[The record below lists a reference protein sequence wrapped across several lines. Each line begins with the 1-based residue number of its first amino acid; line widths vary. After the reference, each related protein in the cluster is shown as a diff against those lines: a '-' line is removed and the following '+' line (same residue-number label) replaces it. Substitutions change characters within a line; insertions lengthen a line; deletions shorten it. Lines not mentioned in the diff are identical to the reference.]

1 MKTNKNLVLIGM
13 MGSGKSTIG
22 YLLAKKLKF
31 LFIDIDKN
39 IEKNEETTISNIFK
53 ERGEKYFRDIEEKI
67 TLDILKKKSNC
78 VISLGGGAFINKNI
92 QELVLKKN
100 ISFWLKWKNSTII
113 KRLKNVNKR
122 PLLKKMNHKQIVNLN
137 TERSKLYSKANY
149 ILECDNLNKNEI
161 IKKIIQNYE
170 NY

>member
-53 ERGEKYFRDIEEKI
+53 EKGEKYFRDIEEKI
-67 TLDILKKKSNC
+67 TLDVLKKKSNC

-170 NY
+170 N

>member
-53 ERGEKYFRDIEEKI
+53 EKGEKYFRDIEEKI
-67 TLDILKKKSNC
+67 TLDVLKKKSNC

-122 PLLKKMNHKQIVNLN
+122 PLIKEMNHKQIVNLN

-170 NY
+170 N

>member
-22 YLLAKKLKF
+22 YLLAKKLKYF
-31 LFIDIDKN
+31 FIDIDKN

-53 ERGEKYFRDIEEKI
+53 EKGEKYFRDIEEKI
-67 TLDILKKKSNC
+67 TLDVLKKKSNC

-113 KRLKNVNKR
+113 KRLKNANKR
-122 PLLKKMNHKQIVNLN
+122 PLLKEMNHKQIVNLN

-170 NY
+170 N

>member
-31 LFIDIDKN
+31 FFIDIDKN

-53 ERGEKYFRDIEEKI
+53 EKGEKYFRDIEEKI
-67 TLDILKKKSNC
+67 TLDVLKKKSNC

-113 KRLKNVNKR
+113 KRLKNANKR
-122 PLLKKMNHKQIVNLN
+122 PLLKEMNHKQIVNLN

-170 NY
+170 N

>member
-31 LFIDIDKN
+31 FFIDIDKN

-53 ERGEKYFRDIEEKI
+53 EKGEKYFRDIEEKI
-67 TLDILKKKSNC
+67 TLDVLKKKSNC

-122 PLLKKMNHKQIVNLN
+122 PLLKEMNHKQIVNLN

-170 NY
+170 N

>member
-53 ERGEKYFRDIEEKI
+53 EKGEKYFRDIEEKI
-67 TLDILKKKSNC
+67 TLDVLKKKSNC

-122 PLLKKMNHKQIVNLN
+122 PLLKEMNHKQIINLN

-161 IKKIIQNYE
+161 IKKIIENYE
-170 NY
+170 N

>member
-53 ERGEKYFRDIEEKI
+53 EKGEKYFRDIEEKI
-67 TLDILKKKSNC
+67 TLDVLKKKSNC

-113 KRLKNVNKR
+113 KRLKNANKR
-122 PLLKKMNHKQIVNLN
+122 PLLKEMNHKQIVNLN

-170 NY
+170 N

>member
-53 ERGEKYFRDIEEKI
+53 EKGEKYFRDIEEKI

-122 PLLKKMNHKQIVNLN
+122 PLLKKMNHKQIANLN

-149 ILECDNLNKNEI
+149 ILDCDNLNKNEI

-170 NY
+170 N

>member
-53 ERGEKYFRDIEEKI
+53 EKGEKYFRDIEEKI
-67 TLDILKKKSNC
+67 TLDVLKKKSNC
-78 VISLGGGAFINKNI
+78 VISLGGGGFINKNI

-122 PLLKKMNHKQIVNLN
+122 PLLKEMNHKQIINLN

-161 IKKIIQNYE
+161 IKKIIENYE
-170 NY
+170 N

>member
-53 ERGEKYFRDIEEKI
+53 EKGEKYFRDIEEKI
-67 TLDILKKKSNC
+67 TLDVLKKKSNC

-122 PLLKKMNHKQIVNLN
+122 PLLKEMNHKQIINLN

-170 NY
+170 N

>member
-53 ERGEKYFRDIEEKI
+53 EKGEKYFRDIEEKI
-67 TLDILKKKSNC
+67 TLDVLKKKSNC

-113 KRLKNVNKR
+113 KRLKNANKR
-122 PLLKKMNHKQIVNLN
+122 PLLKEMNHKQIVNLN

-149 ILECDNLNKNEI
+149 TLNCDNLNKNEI

-170 NY
+170 N

>member
-53 ERGEKYFRDIEEKI
+53 EKGEKYFRDIEEKI

-113 KRLKNVNKR
+113 KRLKNANKR
-122 PLLKKMNHKQIVNLN
+122 PLLKEMNHKQIVNLN

-170 NY
+170 N

>member
-53 ERGEKYFRDIEEKI
+53 EKGEKYFRDIEEKI
-67 TLDILKKKSNC
+67 TLDVLKKKSNC

-113 KRLKNVNKR
+113 KRLKNTNKR
-122 PLLKKMNHKQIVNLN
+122 PLLKEMNHKQIVNLN

-170 NY
+170 N

>member
-53 ERGEKYFRDIEEKI
+53 EKGEKYFRDIEEKI
-67 TLDILKKKSNC
+67 TLDVLKKKSNC
-78 VISLGGGAFINKNI
+78 VISLGGGGFINKNI

-113 KRLKNVNKR
+113 KRLKNANKR
-122 PLLKKMNHKQIVNLN
+122 PLLKEMNHKQIVNLN

-170 NY
+170 N

>member
-1 MKTNKNLVLIGM
+1 MKTNKNLVLIGT

-22 YLLAKKLKF
+22 YLLAKKLNF

-53 ERGEKYFRDIEEKI
+53 EKGEKYFRDIEEKI
-67 TLDILKKKSNC
+67 TLDVLKKKSNC

-161 IKKIIQNYE
+161 INKIIQNYE
-170 NY
+170 N

>member
-31 LFIDIDKN
+31 FFIDIDKN

-53 ERGEKYFRDIEEKI
+53 EKGEKYFRDIEEKI
-67 TLDILKKKSNC
+67 TLDVLKKKSNC

-122 PLLKKMNHKQIVNLN
+122 PLLKEMNHKQIINLN

-161 IKKIIQNYE
+161 IKKIIENYE
-170 NY
+170 N

>member
-53 ERGEKYFRDIEEKI
+53 EKGEKYFRDIEEKI
-67 TLDILKKKSNC
+67 TLDVLKKKSNC

-122 PLLKKMNHKQIVNLN
+122 PLLKEMNHKQIVNLN

-170 NY
+170 N

>member
-53 ERGEKYFRDIEEKI
+53 EKGEKYFRDIEEKI
-67 TLDILKKKSNC
+67 TLDVLKKKSNC

-122 PLLKKMNHKQIVNLN
+122 PLLKKMNHKQIENLN

-170 NY
+170 N

>member
-53 ERGEKYFRDIEEKI
+53 EKGEKYFRDIEEKI
-67 TLDILKKKSNC
+67 TLDVLKKKSNC

-122 PLLKKMNHKQIVNLN
+122 PLLKKMNHKQIENLN

-149 ILECDNLNKNEI
+149 TLNCDNLNKNEI

-170 NY
+170 N

>member
-1 MKTNKNLVLIGM
+1 MKTNKNLVLIGT

-22 YLLAKKLKF
+22 YLLAKKLNF

-170 NY
+170 N

>member
-53 ERGEKYFRDIEEKI
+53 EKGEKYFRDIEEKI
-67 TLDILKKKSNC
+67 TLDVLKKKSNC

-92 QELVLKKN
+92 QELV
-100 ISFWLKWKNSTII
+100 
-113 KRLKNVNKR
+113 
-122 PLLKKMNHKQIVNLN
+122 
-137 TERSKLYSKANY
+137 
-149 ILECDNLNKNEI
+149 
-161 IKKIIQNYE
+161 
-170 NY
+170 

>member
-113 KRLKNVNKR
+113 KRLKNANKR
-122 PLLKKMNHKQIVNLN
+122 PLLKEMNHKQIVNLN

-170 NY
+170 N